1 MLLIETSRWAPRRRV
16 LEGAPE
22 SMHAASIPH
31 GLSPPA
37 SLTSKLARM
46 PECRRSENRHYIG
59 ISAILAFCF
68 STIFRF
74 HPFLF
79 SVATIWSLVTNPTF
93 SRQKPSILS
102 SPGRSRRS
110 HPVCI
115 KRPRIDTNGGCEYEV
130 TVISKQNPN
139 TRVGMD
145 MEFHIQNG

>member
-1 MLLIETSRWAPRRRV
+1 
-16 LEGAPE
+16 
-22 SMHAASIPH
+22 MHAASIPH
-31 GLSPPA
+31 ELLPPA
-37 SLTSKLARM
+37 SPTSKLARM

-130 TVISKQNPN
+130 TVISKQTPN

-145 MEFHIQNG
+145 RESSYSKRIMMLMTKMATG